1 MSIFSALAKRL
12 RRGRQ
17 GARALEVQAKAG
29 AAMPMIPK
37 LTGFRIGTGGVDARA
52 RRVEHSRQ
60 LQATKQSSRTR
71 KRLSFVAGGLSS
83 LGSNLR
89 PNFRGLRLSFRS
101 RALRLLILL
110 IIVACAGYGLARITQ
125 DQDFWLVE
133 EVSLVGEAS
142 DSARRDFEQQTSSVI
157 GKNIFEVDARGLT
170 AQLEESPFIR
180 GAYVRKKFP
189 NSLEVE
195 LVEAVPAVKLVS
207 LTGVRVYDQV
217 GEEIFEKQGEQVA
230 SLNETERIMYTEVK
244 PFKNDIVKQ
253 LWQQAE
259 EGALREMFQRENAV
273 VEGGAATG
281 AASSVGTT
289 TASGAAT
296 TAPTTTT
303 APEST
308 PTAEEKWQEFVGQK
322 FAELPI
328 GAIAGKYNEARRTIL
343 FSVTEI
349 WQANAGLVDLE
360 GAGISEVYSLVEVGQ
375 STNEDLLALAS
386 SREKITDIFTELKDY
401 SPAGLELISE
411 FTYRVRLAESP
422 QFLDNSYVYFS
433 LRKDTA
439 AQNVALK
446 LLVEELTR
454 NGRRVE
460 KIDLTG
466 EKVVVS

>member
-1 MSIFSALAKRL
+1 L
-12 RRGRQ
+12 
-17 GARALEVQAKAG
+17 
-29 AAMPMIPK
+29 
-37 LTGFRIGTGGVDARA
+37 
-52 RRVEHSRQ
+52 
-60 LQATKQSSRTR
+60 
-71 KRLSFVAGGLSS
+71 
-83 LGSNLR
+83 
-89 PNFRGLRLSFRS
+89 
-101 RALRLLILL
+101 LLIVL
-110 IIVACAGYGLARITQ
+110 VGAGYGLARITQ

-142 DSARRDFEQQTSSVI
+142 ASARRDFEQRAGVVI
-157 GKNIFEVDARGLT
+157 GQNIFAVDARGLT

-207 LTGVRVYDQV
+207 LTGVKVYDQV

-230 SLNETERIMYTEVK
+230 SLSETERIMYTEVK

-259 EGALREMFQRENAV
+259 EGSLREMFHRENVETEAG
-273 VEGGAATG
+273 EGGQTATG
-281 AASSVGTT
+281 AASTVGTA

-296 TAPTTTT
+296 TAAATTEAAPS
-303 APEST
+303 APEAT
-308 PTAEEKWQEFVGQK
+308 PTDEEKWQEFLREK

-343 FSVTEI
+343 FSVSEI

-375 STNEDLLALAS
+375 STNEDLLALVS

-401 SPAGLELISE
+401 NPTGLELISE

-439 AQNVALK
+439 TQNTALK
-446 LLVEELTR
+446 LLVDELIR

-460 KIDLTG
+460 KVDLTG
-466 EKVVVS
+466 EKVVVSEINTNDATGVLDKLLA